1 MKIVSVHKLHQ
12 VRAFAQNHSKHEVL
26 LIDGGKPTIKIKTSG
41 KPFDEKSA
49 EYEAELLDGE
59 LQFLRSY
66 VEVVLKKCFINSTVE
81 LTEKQLNQIIDFIE
95 MNLYQDMNLENEIY
109 SLTDEMRDGFEFKKG
124 QIITIGFKTDESHTE
139 NLTPVKMLVPAIITN
154 VHDSDENQN
163 VSYDFIIPV
172 RGSDCEFESWIE
184 SKKRYAW
191 RFNLKDIYRPCDWFI
206 QMLKDNPNTFD
217 KWEYKLKMSDL
228 FYIDKDVANKKDMF
242 VNYPFRKD
250 V

>member
-1 MKIVSVHKLHQ
+1 MKTTSLHKLYMIG
-12 VRAFAQNHSKHEVL
+12 AFAKNHSIHEVFL
-26 LIDGGKPTIKIKTSG
+26 TDGGKPTIKIKTSG
-41 KPFDEKSA
+41 EPTIDTSA

-59 LQFLRSY
+59 LQLLRSFI
-66 VEVVLKKCFINSTVE
+66 EVVLKQTFVNSTVQ
-81 LTEKQLNQIIDFIE
+81 LTESQLNKIIDFIQV
-95 MNLYQDMNLENEIY
+95 NLYQEMNLENEVL
-109 SLTDEMRDGFEFKKG
+109 SLTDQMRDGFEFKKG
-124 QIITIGFKTDESHTE
+124 QIITIGFKTEESHNE
-139 NLTPVKMLVPAIITN
+139 NLTPVKMLIPAIITN
-154 VHDSDENQN
+154 VHDADENQN

-191 RFNLKDIYRPCDWFI
+191 RFNLKEVYRPCTWFI
-206 QMLKDNPNTFD
+206 EMLKDNPNTFD
-217 KWEYKLKMSDL
+217 KWEFDLSMNDL